1 MKKLGIIGL
10 GNMGS
15 ALLLGILN
23 SSLKNELEISGYDI
37 DEKKINSFKS
47 TINISKSA
55 EELIRNVETLL
66 LAIKPQDVGNFLQN
80 YSDLINTNNSILITI
95 VAGLKIKIYRKYL
108 SRVKIARV
116 MPNTPSLVGYGA
128 SAIYFDGDFLEE
140 EKKLI
145 VNIFESCGIVE
156 EVKQEDLLDVVTG
169 LSGSGPAYVFSFI
182 NSLADGAVCEGLP
195 RNIAIRLAIQTVLGA
210 AFLAREKFEKEKL
223 HLEELK
229 DRVTSPGGTTS
240 RGLLALEEGAFRST
254 VIKAVR
260 KATER
265 ARELGEKQ

>member
-95 VAGLKIKIYRKYL
+95 VAGLKIKIYRRYL

-156 EVKQEDLLDVVTG
+156 
-169 LSGSGPAYVFSFI
+169 GSNRKICLMWLQV
-182 NSLADGAVCEGLP
+182 SLARDLP
-195 RNIAIRLAIQTVLGA
+195 MFLVLLIHLLMEQFVKA
-210 AFLAREKFEKEKL
+210 YRE
-223 HLEELK
+223 
-229 DRVTSPGGTTS
+229 
-240 RGLLALEEGAFRST
+240 
-254 VIKAVR
+254 I
-260 KATER
+260 
-265 ARELGEKQ
+265 